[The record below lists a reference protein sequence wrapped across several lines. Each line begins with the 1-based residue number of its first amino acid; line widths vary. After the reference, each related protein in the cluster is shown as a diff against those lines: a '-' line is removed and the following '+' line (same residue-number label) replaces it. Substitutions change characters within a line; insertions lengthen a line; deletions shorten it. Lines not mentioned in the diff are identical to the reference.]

1 MLLIFLSSGLFL
13 GWSLGANDAANIF
26 GTAIGTKMIRF
37 RTAAM
42 ICSIFVMIG
51 AVKGGAGA
59 TYTLGSLGSVNAIAG
74 SFMVAL
80 SAGLTTFGM
89 TKLKLPVSTSQAIVG
104 AIIGWNF
111 YAGLGTDLN
120 SLTKIVTT
128 WVASPILAAIFAIAL
143 FTFFKYIFNNYKIH
157 LLRKDAYTRF
167 GLILVGAFGS
177 YSLGANNIANVMG
190 VFVPVSP
197 FNDINIGGLITI
209 SGAQQLFFIGGIAI
223 AIGVFTYSLRVM
235 QTVGD
240 NLFRLSPV
248 TALAVLLAQSL
259 VLFIFASEGIESLLI
274 SIGLPPLPLV
284 PVSSSQAVIGA
295 IVGIALV
302 QGARGIRYNVL
313 SGIAAGWVTTPII
326 AGVMAFISLFFL
338 QNVFNQEV
346 SRKTVYVIT
355 QPVLYQL
362 SKEGIIDPGLGQ
374 LLDKRYD
381 NSTKFYT
388 VLKKKTELGEKQRN
402 QGRSYAQ
409 ADSFYFDP
417 ALIASKINSEWFTS
431 SQIEAIRELQGLSF
445 IYRWKVAETLESSSP
460 DWHYKPGIG
469 LNKKYNRDL
478 KAKYQYVFDTFRAF
492 ESED

>member
-284 PVSSSQAVIGA
+284 PV
-295 IVGIALV
+295 
-302 QGARGIRYNVL
+302 
-313 SGIAAGWVTTPII
+313 T
-326 AGVMAFISLFFL
+326 
-338 QNVFNQEV
+338 
-346 SRKTVYVIT
+346 
-355 QPVLYQL
+355 
-362 SKEGIIDPGLGQ
+362 
-374 LLDKRYD
+374 
-381 NSTKFYT
+381 
-388 VLKKKTELGEKQRN
+388 
-402 QGRSYAQ
+402 
-409 ADSFYFDP
+409 
-417 ALIASKINSEWFTS
+417 
-431 SQIEAIRELQGLSF
+431 
-445 IYRWKVAETLESSSP
+445 
-460 DWHYKPGIG
+460 
-469 LNKKYNRDL
+469 
-478 KAKYQYVFDTFRAF
+478 
-492 ESED
+492 